1 MSNIKKINYLD
12 IKNLLVSKNIHPI
25 SSLKDN
31 VIFSSLNSLSKADEN
46 EGFSKKVIVPK
57 INKKY
62 FLKVGAITFLK
73 T

>member
-1 MSNIKKINYLD
+1 MGDNSDLTGVNSAQ
-12 IKNLLVSKNIHPI
+12 LLFGG
-25 SSLKDN
+25 LE
-31 VIFSSLNSLSKADEN
+31 SKADEN

-73 T
+73 TWSKTR